1 MAVRDSARGCD
12 SQRYREMSILG
23 ALIGPI
29 ADLGK
34 TWIEGKN
41 IKTKAKA
48 EAEASVMK
56 TQAKSAAD
64 WETAMARASNQSW
77 KDEWL
82 TILYSIP
89 LVLSFVPSAV
99 PFVREGFNVL
109 ATMPDWYQ
117 TGLSIIIAASLGVRG
132 AIGIMNKVKK

>member
-1 MAVRDSARGCD
+1 MVVRDSARGCD
-12 SQRYREMSILG
+12 SQRYREMSVLG
-23 ALIGPI
+23 ALVGPI

-82 TILYSIP
+82 TILFSIP
-89 LVLSFVPSAV
+89 LVLAFVPSAV
-99 PFVREGFNVL
+99 PYVREGFEVL
-109 ATMPDWYQ
+109 ATMPNWYQ
-117 TGLSIIIAASLGVRG
+117 TGLSIIIAASFGVRG

>member
-1 MAVRDSARGCD
+1 LVVRDSARGCD
-12 SQRYREMSILG
+12 SQRYREMSVLG
-23 ALIGPI
+23 ALVGPI

-82 TILYSIP
+82 TILFSIP
-89 LVLSFVPSAV
+89 LVLAFVPSAV
-99 PFVREGFNVL
+99 PYVREGFEVL
-109 ATMPDWYQ
+109 ATMPNWYQ
-117 TGLSIIIAASLGVRG
+117 TGLSIIIAASFGVRG

>member
-1 MAVRDSARGCD
+1 
-12 SQRYREMSILG
+12 MSIVTALLG
-23 ALIGPI
+23 PVS
-29 ADLGK
+29 DLGK
-34 TWIEGKN
+34 VWLEGKTA
-41 IKTKAKA
+41 KTKAKA

-82 TILYSIP
+82 TILFSIP
-89 LVLSFVPSAV
+89 LILAFVPAAV
-99 PFVREGFNVL
+99 PFVREGFEVL
-109 ATMPDWYQ
+109 ETMPKWYQ
-117 TGLSIIIAASLGVRG
+117 TGLSIIIAASFGVRG

>member
-1 MAVRDSARGCD
+1 
-12 SQRYREMSILG
+12 MSILG
-23 ALIGPI
+23 SVIGPV

-34 TWIEGKN
+34 VWLEGKTA
-41 IKTKAKA
+41 KTKAKA

-82 TILYSIP
+82 TVLFSIP
-89 LVLSFVPSAV
+89 LILAFVPSAV
-99 PFVREGFNVL
+99 SYVREGFVVL
-109 ATMPDWYQ
+109 ATMPEWYQ
-117 TGLSIIIAASLGVRG
+117 TGLSIVIAASFGVRG

>member
-1 MAVRDSARGCD
+1 LAVRDSSRGCD
-12 SQRYREMSILG
+12 SQRCREMSVLG
-23 ALIGPI
+23 ALVGPI

-82 TILYSIP
+82 TILFSIP
-89 LVLSFVPSAV
+89 LVLAFVPSAV
-99 PFVREGFNVL
+99 PYVREGFNVL

-117 TGLSIIIAASLGVRG
+117 TGLSIIIAASFGVRG